1 MQADAVSQQ
10 QLETET
16 ALDLHEL
23 EKLEHD
29 LGFSYRQ
36 DIGKVLFGLVTYQ
49 LDISFSTIKLSQ
61 YSTRPG
67 HRHFDALKELLV
79 YLRDTIDDGIY
90 YWRRHPRMDL
100 PVGPLPRCRRDEN
113 YDRGEVIQLNQH
125 FDDKLVAAKDSDF
138 AADTTHRRSVTG
150 VVIKLAGGAVL
161 FKTAFQAILA
171 LSSTEAEFTA
181 AVEAGKGAGGEEAA
195 VGEPVEGSVPSAGNA
210 VN

>member
-61 YSTRPG
+61 YLTRAFWGPQG
-67 HRHFDALKELLV
+67 YVWLL
-79 YLRDTIDDGIY
+79 I
-90 YWRRHPRMDL
+90 
-100 PVGPLPRCRRDEN
+100 
-113 YDRGEVIQLNQH
+113 
-125 FDDKLVAAKDSDF
+125 
-138 AADTTHRRSVTG
+138 
-150 VVIKLAGGAVL
+150 
-161 FKTAFQAILA
+161 
-171 LSSTEAEFTA
+171 
-181 AVEAGKGAGGEEAA
+181 
-195 VGEPVEGSVPSAGNA
+195 
-210 VN
+210 